1 MLRLEF
7 KNYTLDFRFDAGT
20 SRGVLKK
27 HPVWFLKVWD
37 SRYPS
42 VYGLGEAAPLERLSV
57 ERYEEMEEQLLHIQ
71 EAISQTV
78 TPLSAETA
86 LRLAKEFTKP
96 AFPSLRFALE
106 IALLDL
112 MNGGK
117 RILFD
122 TPFTQGKASIPING
136 LIWMGE
142 LDTMKKQVDEKL
154 AQGYSCIKLKIG
166 AIDFDRE
173 LELVKYVRSRSSSVI
188 LRLDAN
194 GGFQTNEVFARLN
207 ALKPYEIHSIEQPIM
222 PRQPEAMNLI
232 CEKSAIPIAL
242 DEELIGI
249 TYLKEKSELLDDLRP
264 HYIILK
270 PTLLGGFA
278 ATSEWIEL
286 ANEREIGWWLT
297 SALES
302 NLGLNAISQ
311 FASQYPNQGYQGL
324 GTGQLYHNNFD
335 CPLTLTGEH
344 LIYDTLRPWSFD
356 LF

>member
-7 KNYTLDFRFDAGT
+7 KNYTLDFKFDAGT

-27 HPVWFLKVWD
+27 HSVCFLKVWD
-37 SRYPS
+37 SRHPT

-57 ERYEEMEEQLLHIQ
+57 ERFENLEEQLLQMQ
-71 EAISQTV
+71 EAISQTI
-78 TPLSAETA
+78 TPLSQETA
-86 LRLAKEFTKP
+86 LRLAKEFTTP

-106 IALLDL
+106 TALLDL

-117 RILFD
+117 RILFN
-122 TPFTQGKASIPING
+122 TAFTQGKASIPING

-142 LDTMKKQVDEKL
+142 PDAMKRQVDEKL
-154 AQGYSCIKLKIG
+154 EQGFNCIKLKIG
-166 AIDFDRE
+166 ALDFDRE
-173 LELVKYVRSRSSSVI
+173 LELVKYVRSKSNSVI
-188 LRLDAN
+188 VRLDAN
-194 GGFQTNEVFARLN
+194 GGFQTNEVFANLK
-207 ALKPYEIHSIEQPIM
+207 ALERYGIHSIEQPIM

-232 CEKSAIPIAL
+232 CEKSPIPIAL

-249 TYLKEKSELLDDLRP
+249 TDLKEKGELLDHLKP
-264 HYIILK
+264 HFIILK

-278 ATSEWIEL
+278 ATREWIEL
-286 ANEREIGWWLT
+286 ANQRKIGWWLT

-302 NLGLNAISQ
+302 NVGLNAISQ
-311 FASQYPNQGYQGL
+311 FASLYPNQGYQGL

-335 CPLTLTGEH
+335 CPLTLTGEQ
-344 LIYDTLRPWSFD
+344 LTYEADRPWTFD